1 MKYYLIAGERSG
13 DLHGSNLIKALRRQ
27 DAEADIRCWGGDAM
41 QAAGGELVVHYR
53 DTAFM
58 GFWEVFKNL
67 PTIRRL
73 LRQCQEDVL
82 RFRPDALVLIDYPGF
97 NLRMAKYA
105 KAQGIRVFYYIS
117 PKIWAWNQSRAKK
130 IKATVDHM
138 FVILPF
144 EEAFYRQYD
153 YEVQYVGNPLFDA
166 IRDFTPSNQFATDLM
181 TDDRPVIALLP
192 GSRKQE
198 ISIMLE
204 MLLTVAARF
213 PTYRFVVA
221 AVDNVPASFYDAVRN
236 HPAVSI
242 VTGQTY
248 DLLHHARAAVVA
260 SGTATL
266 ETALFEVP
274 QIVTYR
280 MSPITYQI
288 ARRVIRVP
296 YISLVNLIAD
306 REVVPELIQRDFN
319 AERIAEILPTLVED
333 TPAREGQ
340 LAGYRSIKNQLG
352 EHDTSAVVAAQIVEK
367 ADGGMANRRR
377 ES

>member
-13 DLHGSNLIKALRRQ
+13 DLHGSNLIKALRAQ
-27 DAEADIRCWGGDAM
+27 DTSAQVRCWGGDAM

-73 LRQCQEDVL
+73 LRQCQADVVQ
-82 RFRPDALVLIDYPGF
+82 FQPDALVLIDYPGF

-105 KAQGIRVFYYIS
+105 KQQGIKVFYYIS
-117 PKIWAWNQSRAKK
+117 PKLWAWNQSRAKK
-130 IKATVDHM
+130 IKAYVDHM
-138 FVILPF
+138 YVILPF
-144 EEAFYRQYD
+144 EKDFYRQYD
-153 YEVQYVGNPLFDA
+153 YEVHYVGNPLFDA
-166 IRDFTPSNQFATDLM
+166 IRDFSPSSGFRSEYLADG
-181 TDDRPVIALLP
+181 RPLIALLP
-192 GSRKQE
+192 GSRQQE
-198 ISIMLE
+198 ISLMIEMMLE
-204 MLLTVAARF
+204 VADRF
-213 PTYRFVVA
+213 PEYHFAMA
-221 AVDNVPASFYDAVRN
+221 AVDNVPASFYDAARQ
-236 HPAVSI
+236 HPEVSVI
-242 VTGQTY
+242 TGHTY
-248 DLLHHARAAVVA
+248 DILHHAQAAVVT

-288 ARRVIRVP
+288 ARQVIRVP

-319 AERIAEILPTLVED
+319 AERITKLLPALVG
-333 TPAREGQ
+333 PSSVREQQ
-340 LAGYRSIKNQLG
+340 LTDYRAIKDQLG
-352 EHDTSAVVAAQIVEK
+352 EHNTSTTVATQILEVLE
-367 ADGGMANRRR
+367 DQ
-377 ES
+377 

>member
-1 MKYYLIAGERSG
+1 MRYYLIAGERSG
-13 DLHGSNLIKALRRQ
+13 DLHGSNLIKALHQR

-41 QAAGGELVVHYR
+41 QAAGGDLVVHYR

-97 NLRMAKYA
+97 NLRMARYA

-117 PKIWAWNQSRAKK
+117 PKIWAWNQARARK

-153 YEVQYVGNPLFDA
+153 YQVQYVGNPLFDA
-166 IRDFTPSNQFATDLM
+166 IRDFTPSNQFANEFI
-181 TDDRPVIALLP
+181 TDDRPLIALLP

-204 MLLTVAARF
+204 MMLSVAEQF

-221 AVDNVPASFYDAVRN
+221 AVDNVPASFYDVVRD
-236 HPAVSI
+236 HPQVSI
-242 VTGQTY
+242 VTDQTY

-306 REVVPELIQRDFN
+306 REVVPELIQHDFN
-319 AERIAEILPTLVED
+319 AGRIADMLPTLVED
-333 TPAREGQ
+333 TPERSQ
-340 LAGYRSIKNQLG
+340 QRAGYRSIKAQLG
-352 EHDTSAVVAAQIVEK
+352 EHDTSVVVAKAIVSHL
-367 ADGGMANRRR
+367 G
-377 ES
+377 

>member
-13 DLHGSNLIKALRRQ
+13 DLHGSNLIKALRKQ
-27 DAEADIRCWGGDAM
+27 DAQAQIRCWGGDAM
-41 QAAGGELVVHYR
+41 QAAGGHLVVHYR

-73 LRQCQEDVL
+73 LRQCQQDVV
-82 RFRPDALVLIDYPGF
+82 RFQPDALVLIDYPGF
-97 NLRMAKYA
+97 NLRMARYA
-105 KAQGIRVFYYIS
+105 KAQGIKVFYYIS
-117 PKIWAWNQSRAKK
+117 PKLWAWNSSRAKK
-130 IKATVDHM
+130 IKASVDHM
-138 FVILPF
+138 YVILPF
-144 EEAFYRQYD
+144 EEDFYRQYD

-166 IRDFTPSNQFATDLM
+166 IRDFTPSSEFANKFVTDN
-181 TDDRPVIALLP
+181 RPLIALLP
-192 GSRKQE
+192 GSRQQE

-204 MLLTVAARF
+204 MMLTVATKLPA
-213 PTYRFVVA
+213 YRFIVA
-221 AVDNVPASFYDAVRN
+221 AVDNVPAAYYDAVRN
-236 HPAVSI
+236 HPSVSV

-288 ARRVIRVP
+288 ARRVIQVP

-306 REVVPELIQRDFN
+306 RKVVPELIQRDFN
-319 AERIAEILPTLVED
+319 AERIAELLPTLIENSAERD
-333 TPAREGQ
+333 QQ
-340 LAGYRSIKNQLG
+340 LVAYRNIKVQLG
-352 EHDTSAVVAAQIVEK
+352 EHDTSAVVATQILNSIRMK
-367 ADGGMANRRR
+367 
-377 ES
+377 

>member
-13 DLHGSNLIKALRRQ
+13 DLHGSHLIRALRQQ
-27 DAEADIRCWGGDAM
+27 DPQAQVRCWGGDAM

-73 LRQCQEDVL
+73 LRQCQQDVV
-82 RFRPDALVLIDYPGF
+82 RFQPDALVLIDYPGF

-105 KAQGIRVFYYIS
+105 KQQGIRVFYYIS

-130 IKATVDHM
+130 IKASVDHM
-138 FVILPF
+138 YVILPF

-153 YEVQYVGNPLFDA
+153 YPVQYVGNPLFDA
-166 IRDFTPSNQFATDLM
+166 IRDFTPSPAFEATYL
-181 TDDRPVIALLP
+181 TDDRPLVALLP

-198 ISIMLE
+198 IEIMLE
-204 MLLTVAARF
+204 VMLTLASRF
-213 PTYRFVVA
+213 PDYHFAVA
-221 AVDNVPASFYDAVRN
+221 AVDNVPASFYDAARA
-236 HPAVSI
+236 HPAVSV

-248 DLLHHARAAVVA
+248 DLLHHARAAVVK

-274 QIVTYR
+274 QMVTYR

-288 ARRVIRVP
+288 ARRVIKVP

-306 REVVPELIQRDFN
+306 QEVVPELIQHDFN
-319 AERIAEILPTLVED
+319 INKITELLPALVED
-333 TPAREGQ
+333 TPVRKQQ
-340 LAGYRSIKNQLG
+340 LAGYRAIKQQLG
-352 EHDTSAVVAAQIVEK
+352 EHDTSATVASHIGEVLKE
-367 ADGGMANRRR
+367 
-377 ES
+377 